1 MRSEELG
8 VVSWELGVRSEEL
21 GVFMSKFDEDVLT
34 TKDTKDTKKELF
46 LIITLTGLELIMR
59 NQELLS
65 S

>member
-21 GVFMSKFDEDVLT
+21 GVFMSKFNEDVLT
-34 TKDTKDTKKELF
+34 TKDTKGTKKELF
-46 LIITLTGLELIMR
+46 LTITLTGLELIMR